1 MIRILKFFGVSFL
14 FLLLLYILLLTLP
27 YVAHKK
33 VPQEILDR
41 IRSAKYYSELPG
53 AERAAYIDD
62 NTDAL
67 LYRLN
72 LIDQAEKEIIFST
85 FDFNVDEAGKDIMA
99 SLLSA
104 AERGVRIRMLVDGF
118 SGMLDVNSSPWFEAM
133 ASHGNIELKIY
144 NPIHFYAP
152 WKMQARLHDKYL
164 IIDDQ
169 MYLLGGRNTFNLFL
183 GDYTPVKNID
193 RELFIYETAGD
204 PEASIHQLKQYFQSV
219 WELPDAKLY
228 TKMGDRE
235 KSQECIQWLTA
246 QEVTANMLSAED
258 GVCMLPVPAA
268 TALLMKDPGVRQA
281 LDLSA
286 EWDAVSSTPLP
297 MGCIVARREFVE
309 EHPEAVDAF
318 LDLYGDS
325 ISFMSDEGNRSEAA
339 ELVAKYGITANAQIA
354 EAAIPQCNLTLLTGE
369 EMQDTVQAYY
379 EVLYRA
385 DPAAIGGSIPYDSL
399 YYLP

>member
-1 MIRILKFFGVSFL
+1 MKKLTA
-14 FLLLLYILLLTLP
+14 LLLALALCLALAACGSSQTGSAASQDDSAGAGASTSSAGNAPDASQPDESGETSDFAGTDINMAVLSGPTGIGAVKLMERNDNGETVNHYNFTVATDNSAVVAGLANGDYDIAAVATNVAANLYNQTSGGVQICALNTYGVLYILENGDTIQSMADLAGKTIYATGQGANPEYILNYLLT
-27 YVAHKK
+27 
-33 VPQEILDR
+33 QNGLDP
-41 IRSAKYYSELPG
+41 A
-53 AERAAYIDD
+53 
-62 NTDAL
+62 
-67 LYRLN
+67 
-72 LIDQAEKEIIFST
+72 
-85 FDFNVDEAGKDIMA
+85 VD
-99 SLLSA
+99 
-104 AERGVRIRMLVDGF
+104 V
-118 SGMLDVNSSPWFEAM
+118 
-133 ASHGNIELKIY
+133 
-144 NPIHFYAP
+144 
-152 WKMQARLHDKYL
+152 
-164 IIDDQ
+164 
-169 MYLLGGRNTFNLFL
+169 T
-183 GDYTPVKNID
+183 
-193 RELFIYETAGD
+193 
-204 PEASIHQLKQYFQSV
+204 
-219 WELPDAKLY
+219 
-228 TKMGDRE
+228 
-235 KSQECIQWLTA
+235 IQWLTA